1 MKILKIYKAKGK
13 TNYMTICIATICDNN
28 SKVIVASDK
37 MITVGGLS
45 QEFEH
50 ETPKISQIT
59 KNCMAVSAGHA
70 LRPNELFRYVK
81 ADLQKRVNL
90 SVFEI
95 VQSVKM
101 GFLELRKKTIE
112 EEFFKPRGLTIN
124 EFYSKYSNAV
134 HPNIAMLL
142 DDKVQ
147 NYDMELEFLV
157 CGVDDEGGHIF
168 HINDPG
174 TSNCFNSLGFW
185 AIGSGTPHSLSTFI
199 ANNFNENVPL
209 KDALYITYEAKKRAE
224 KAPGVGLKTDMWII
238 DKNSIQKVSDEVL
251 SRLES
256 IYQAKLEI
264 EKTETVSIQN
274 KINELKLNGE

>member
-1 MKILKIYKAKGK
+1 
-13 TNYMTICIATICDNN
+13 MTICLATICDKN

-50 ETPKISQIT
+50 ETPKMNTIT
-59 KNCMAVSAGHA
+59 KTCMAVSAGNA
-70 LRPNELFRYVK
+70 LKPNELFRFVRT
-81 ADLQKRVNL
+81 DLEKRDNL
-90 SVFEI
+90 SIFEI

-112 EEFFKPRGLTIN
+112 EEFFKIRGLTIN
-124 EFYSKYSNAV
+124 EFYKQIGANI
-134 HPNIAMLL
+134 HPQIAMIL

-174 TSNCFNSLGFW
+174 TSNCFNSLGFC

-199 ANNFNENVPL
+199 SNNFNENLPL
-209 KDALYITYEAKKRAE
+209 NEALYITYEAKRRAE
-224 KAPGVGLKTDMWII
+224 KAPGVGVKTDMWII
-238 DKNSIQKVSDEVL
+238 GKEGIKKVDENIL
-251 SRLES
+251 SGLES
-256 IYQAKLEI
+256 IYKS
-264 EKTETVSIQN
+264 KTELEKNEIANIQEM
-274 KINELKLNGE
+274 INKLNPNGV

>member
-1 MKILKIYKAKGK
+1 
-13 TNYMTICIATICDNN
+13 MTICIATICDNN

-50 ETPKISQIT
+50 ETPKMNKIT
-59 KNCMAVSAGHA
+59 KTCMAVSAGHA
-70 LRPNELFRYVK
+70 LRPNELFRFVK
-81 ADLQKRVNL
+81 TDLQKRDNL

-112 EEFFKPRGLTIN
+112 EEFFKIRGLTIN
-124 EFYSKYSNAV
+124 DFYGKCSNTI
-134 HPNIAMLL
+134 HPQIAMLL

-147 NYDMELEFLV
+147 NYDLELEFLV
-157 CGVDDEGGHIF
+157 CGVDEEGGHIF

-174 TSNCFNSLGFW
+174 TSDCFNSLGFC

-199 ANNFNENVPL
+199 ANNFNENIPL
-209 KDALYITYEAKKRAE
+209 KKALYITYEAKKRAE
-224 KAPGVGLKTDMWII
+224 KAPGVGSKTDMWII
-238 DKNSIQKVSDEVL
+238 DKENIKKISDSVLNNLESLYQSKLELEQNEVVNIQKMIDEL
-251 SRLES
+251 
-256 IYQAKLEI
+256 
-264 EKTETVSIQN
+264 N
-274 KINELKLNGE
+274 PNGE